1 MGHVKKL
8 LNQKRIDMTI
18 SLELKY
24 EQLLAFVRQLPL
36 KEKKRLIKAVL
47 TEISQEEKEKTN
59 LQKLL
64 LAGPTWGEEEYQA
77 FLEAQA
83 QVNQIGNNAIN

>member
-1 MGHVKKL
+1 M
-8 LNQKRIDMTI
+8 RI

-24 EQLLAFVRQLPL
+24 EQLLAFVNQLPL
-36 KEKKRLIKAVL
+36 KEKKRLVKAVL
-47 TEISQEEKEKTN
+47 NDITQAEKEKTN

-64 LAGPTWGEEEYQA
+64 LTGPTWGEEEYQA